1 MCGARLHKD
10 TQAINGAM
18 ATQFDTWKA
27 MYVNLLDHG
36 YINDMDIT
44 GLPMD
49 QDGGHGTASGTASG
63 KGQGKGKYEVMVP
76 TDPKAVNGPMFL
88 ESGWVFGWKIW
99 AGDLPRCMQK
109 PVIAKVVG
117 PGFQAI
123 AVNNIMTM
131 SGMAYCVI
139 TYTDLDLAIAAF
151 KRLAEARFD
160 HCHGI
165 VEYPTVRC
173 FRPEEFRRQSPGQCG
188 TGVPGPGQSGTG
200 APCPGTPG
208 QWS

>member
-1 MCGARLHKD
+1 
-10 TQAINGAM
+10 
-18 ATQFDTWKA
+18 

-49 QDGGHGTASGTASG
+49 QDGGHGTASG

-76 TDPKAVNGPMFL
+76 TDPKAANGPMHL
-88 ESGWVFGWKIW
+88 ESGWVHGWKIW
-99 AGDLPRCMQK
+99 AGDLPRSIQK

-117 PGFQAI
+117 PGFQDI
-123 AVNNIMTM
+123 AVNNSKTM

-139 TYTDLDLAIAAF
+139 TYSDLNTAIDAF
-151 KRLAEARFD
+151 KKVAEAQFD
-160 HCHGI
+160 HGHGI
-165 VEYPTVRC
+165 VEYPTVRW
-173 FRPEEFRRQSPGQCG
+173 FRPEESRRQRCD
-188 TGVPGPGQSGTG
+188 TGAPRPGQSGV
-200 APCPGTPG
+200 PCPGTPS